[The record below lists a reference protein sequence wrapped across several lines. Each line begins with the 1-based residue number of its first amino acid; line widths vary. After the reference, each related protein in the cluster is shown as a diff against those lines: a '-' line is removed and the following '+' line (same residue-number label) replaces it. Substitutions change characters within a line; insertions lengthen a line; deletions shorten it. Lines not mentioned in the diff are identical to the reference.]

1 MVKLAI
7 PGMTMVV
14 AEHLAFEILTVASA
28 QLSQTHLGAQTIL
41 MNLVIIAYMLPFPF
55 SIAASTRL
63 AHLIGASEPEAAKV
77 AAKVTYVVG
86 GLIGIFNMLV
96 LSAFRPY
103 IPRAFTT
110 DAAVVALAAQV
121 LPVNAA
127 FQLFDALTAQCN
139 GILRGLGRQKIGG
152 YISILVFYVVSLRS
166 TIWACQCCG

>member
-103 IPRAFTT
+103 IPRAFT
-110 DAAVVALAAQV
+110 DRKSVV
-121 LPVNAA
+121 
-127 FQLFDALTAQCN
+127 
-139 GILRGLGRQKIGG
+139 
-152 YISILVFYVVSLRS
+152 
-166 TIWACQCCG
+166 